1 MKYKKIVEGLFI
13 DRPNRFVAIV
23 LIDGVKE
30 TVHVRNTGRC
40 RELLIPYA
48 KVLMEDC
55 SHNKN
60 RKTRYSIVAVWK
72 KDVLINMDSQIPNK
86 VVFDALNEGEISSF
100 PNLSKIKRESTFRNS
115 RFDIFF
121 KSGSEKGFIEI
132 KGVTL
137 EKDGVAMFPDAP
149 TDRGRKHVLE
159 MIDAVKEGYS
169 GAIFF
174 LVQMKGPHIFRLNSE
189 MDPKFS
195 EAVKLAYKNNVDI
208 IAYDS
213 IVSTNDIVIGDKLEV
228 DLAIL
233 SS

>member
-100 PNLSKIKRESTFRNS
+100 PNPSKIKRESTFRNS

-121 KSGSEKGFIEI
+121 ESGSEKGFIEV

-137 EKDGVAMFPDAP
+137 EKNGVAMFPDAP

-159 MIDAVKEGYS
+159 MIDAVKEGYL

-195 EAVKLAYKNNVDI
+195 EVVKLAYKNNVDI

-213 IVSTNDIVIGDKLEV
+213 IVSTNDIIIGDKLEI
-228 DLAIL
+228 DLEI
-233 SS
+233 